1 MLVHYPG
8 PWSPL
13 LGRLALKEIPYQNP
27 ILVWTFVLVA
37 CATLVILGA
46 ITYYRSW
53 GYLWREWLTTVDHK
67 KIGVMYC
74 LLGLVMFFR
83 GFIDGVMMR
92 TQQVMAVGPQSP
104 GYLGALHGYLP
115 PYHFGQIYSAHGT
128 IMILFAITPILI
140 GLMNIVVPLQ
150 IGARDM
156 AYPYLNAVSFWL
168 TAAAT
173 GLVMISLFVGDFS
186 HAGWVGL
193 SPLTELAYS
202 PGVGVDYWI
211 WAVQIGSVG
220 TTLASIN
227 LIITILKLRAPGM
240 TWTRMPIFC
249 WTALSTSVVGLSSFP
264 VFTAAVALL
273 SLDRYAGT
281 HFFTPGLGGNLMLY
295 TDLFWIWGHPEVY
308 YVILPAFGIMSEI
321 IPTFSEKP
329 LFGYMT
335 MAAASIAIGGVSW
348 SVWLHHFFTM
358 GAGPGV
364 NSFFSIASMLVGIPT
379 GVKVFN
385 WAFTLYRGRIRFDLP
400 MLWAL
405 AALVLL
411 LTGGLSGMMLAM
423 PAINYTV
430 HNSVFVVA
438 HFHNMLNVVGFAAI
452 GGINFWFPK
461 VFGFKLDERIGK
473 RAFWFFSAG
482 TVVLFGS
489 MYALGFMG
497 MPRRIDY
504 IPFVSWRPLLI
515 SEEVGI
521 FLFLIAAYYMF
532 KQMYVSIRDRG
543 QHRVTG
549 PDPWRTARSLEWLT
563 HCPVPFYNFAL
574 LPYINSR
581 DEWAWRRQHG
591 LVNLRPDHYEDIH
604 LPSNT
609 FVPVL
614 LGALAFGLGFG
625 MVWRMY
631 WLASLS
637 LLGIVAVVIARS
649 FEGDPG
655 HTIPGARIREVE
667 EGLLSDPGREAPVAG
682 VAGGAVAFQASVT
695 PRSPVQGP

>member
-27 ILVWTFVLVA
+27 ILVWTFVLVS
-37 CATLVILGA
+37 CAALAILAA
-46 ITYYRSW
+46 ITYHRAW

-74 LLGLVMFFR
+74 LVGLVMFFR

-140 GLMNIVVPLQ
+140 GIMNIVVPLQ
-150 IGARDM
+150 VGARDM

-168 TAAAT
+168 TASAT
-173 GLVMISLFVGDFS
+173 ALVMISLFVGDFS

-227 LIITILKLRAPGM
+227 IIMTIIKLRAPGM

-249 WTALSTSVVGLSSFP
+249 WTALSASVVGLSSFP

-308 YVILPAFGIMSEI
+308 YVILPAFGIISEI
-321 IPTFSEKP
+321 VPTFSEKP

-405 AALVLL
+405 GALVLL

-504 IPFVSWRPLLI
+504 IPFVSWRPLLM
-515 SEEVGI
+515 SEEAGI
-521 FLFLIAAYYMF
+521 FLFLIAAYYMI
-532 KQMYVSIRDRG
+532 KQMYVSIRDRA

-574 LPYINSR
+574 LPHINSR
-581 DEWAWRRQHG
+581 DEWAWRRQNG

-604 LPSNT
+604 LPNNT
-609 FVPVL
+609 FVPML

-631 WLASLS
+631 WLAGLS
-637 LLGIVAVVIARS
+637 LLGIVVAVIARS
-649 FEGDPG
+649 FEPDSG
-655 HTIPGARIREVE
+655 HTIPGVRIREIE
-667 EGLLSDPGREAPVAG
+667 ETLPEELDGMEPVAD
-682 VAGGAVAFQASVT
+682 VAGGVVAFQART
-695 PRSPVQGP
+695 APRAPAQEP